1 MSSTPAT
8 TELYAEVL
16 HFYGRQMQALDGG
29 DFVTYADT
37 FTVDGV
43 FQHAPQVP
51 PARTRPGIVAALED
65 FHRRFEGKPVR
76 RRHWFNHVALEPQ
89 PDGSVRSTA
98 YALILTVRPGERQ
111 PEVGPSCVVHDVLVR
126 VDGGLLLKQRAVELD
141 HEPASVPA

>member
-1 MSSTPAT
+1 MSTPPAST
-8 TELYAEVL
+8 GLYAEVL

-37 FTVDGV
+37 FTTDGV

-65 FHRRFEGKPVR
+65 FHKRFANDPVR
-76 RRHWFNHVALEPQ
+76 RRHWFNHVALDPQ

-98 YALILTVRPGERQ
+98 YALVLTVRPGERL

-126 VDGGLLLKQRAVELD
+126 VDGHLLLQQRAVELD
-141 HEPASVPA
+141 HEFAAVPA